1 MKQQARLKKLWT
13 QKGYFV
19 INLIKITPIGLPDL
33 ICLKPN
39 EVIFVES
46 KEKTDRLSEI
56 QKIWLERL
64 TIIGFKCYVNND
76 LYVIS

>member
-1 MKQQARLKKLWT
+1 MKQQARLKKLW
-13 QKGYFV
+13 KKNGYFV